1 MRCALGVWWRETK
14 RERFTEPRLLA
25 SGVPIQDPP
34 QQPTRT
40 TATAGDTEPDA
51 QGPQQENEDLPS
63 RQRAMEHRCSA
74 VGHQVCSGGQG
85 APLS

>member
-1 MRCALGVWWRETK
+1 MCPGSVVEGDQEGKIHRA
-14 RERFTEPRLLA
+14 PA
-25 SGVPIQDPP
+25 AVPIQDPP
-34 QQPTRT
+34 QKPIRT

-51 QGPQQENEDLPS
+51 QGPQKKNEDLSS
-63 RQRAMEHRCSA
+63 RQQAVEPRCSA